1 MGEIYSALLYRSR
14 QKSSGTQPYLNAKL
28 VRPASR
34 ISLSR
39 SNTQLKPYLKE
50 KTIIPFCRY
59 RRIHSHL
66 CTKITE
72 MIFHTK
78 RAPQCRRQ
86 KCMIK
91 ISTQSFQT
99 LNDTPVSPEHNTVE
113 ISLENKVL
121 AEWPTSLHL
130 IRVKYQLADTI

>member
-1 MGEIYSALLYRSR
+1 MLVNAKKIAKNSKSCDLNFLIFLYERCLMFCFSFFQYNYWHQSRKLLANVGEIYSALLYRSR
-14 QKSSGTQPYLNAKL
+14 QRSLGTQPYLNAKL

-39 SNTQLKPYLKE
+39 SNTQLKHYLKE

-78 RAPQCRRQ
+78 RAP
-86 KCMIK
+86 
-91 ISTQSFQT
+91 
-99 LNDTPVSPEHNTVE
+99 
-113 ISLENKVL
+113 
-121 AEWPTSLHL
+121 
-130 IRVKYQLADTI
+130 